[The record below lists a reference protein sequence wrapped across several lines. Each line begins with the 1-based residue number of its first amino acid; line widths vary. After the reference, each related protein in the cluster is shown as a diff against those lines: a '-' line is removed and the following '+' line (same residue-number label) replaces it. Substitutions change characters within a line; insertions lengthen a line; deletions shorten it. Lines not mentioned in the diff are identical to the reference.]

1 MCYTRFRIAICHTRV
16 NVGGI
21 IMKLTFIGAD
31 HEVTGSCHC
40 LQVCGKTIL
49 IDYGMEQGG
58 NVYENADLP
67 VPVADVDYILITHAH
82 IDHTGLLPLLYAR
95 GFKGQIFATQATC
108 DLCNI
113 MLKDSANIQEME
125 AEWKNRKARRAG
137 KPEVEP
143 LYTVN
148 DAAGV
153 LTHFVPCRY
162 GEIYTLTAGVEFRF
176 TDVGHLLGSASIEI
190 WMTEEGVSKKIV
202 FSGDIGNKNKPLI
215 KDPSYVDEADYVVME
230 CTYGD
235 RLHDRTHEHIS
246 ELARILQ
253 ETLDRGGNLVIPAFA
268 VGRTQEILYFMR
280 KIKEE
285 GIIKGHDG
293 FQVYVDSPLAVEA
306 THVFNRNIIDCF
318 DEEAM
323 ELVKKGINPITFPG
337 LKLSVTSDDSKNI
350 NFDMTPKVIISA
362 AGMCDAGRIRHH
374 LKHNLWRPEC
384 TILFAGYQAVGT
396 LGRALIDG
404 AQVVK
409 LFGET
414 IEVEAHIEKLEG
426 LSGHADKEGL
436 LTWIRAFKKKPFH
449 VFTVHGDDA
458 VCTSFSGLLRSDLEL
473 EADAPFSG
481 SVYDLAEGVWIKQT
495 VGVPIKKETERQK
508 ENRGIF
514 ELLLA
519 AGERLMRVIRKNKDC
534 ANKDIKKFT
543 TEVNALC
550 DKWDM

>member
-1 MCYTRFRIAICHTRV
+1 
-16 NVGGI
+16 
-21 IMKLTFIGAD
+21 MKLTFIGAN

-40 LQVCGKTIL
+40 LEACGKKIL
-49 IDYGMEQGG
+49 VDYGMEQGG
-58 NVYENADLP
+58 NVYENAELP
-67 VPVADVDYILITHAH
+67 FAIPDVDYILITHAH
-82 IDHTGLLPLLYAR
+82 IDHTGLLPLLYAE
-95 GFKGQIFATQATC
+95 GFRGQIFATQATC

-113 MLKDSANIQEME
+113 MLKDSAHIQEME

-143 LYTVN
+143 LYTIN
-148 DAAGV
+148 DAEGV
-153 LTHFVPCRY
+153 LTHFVPCHY
-162 GEIYTLTAGVEFRF
+162 KDVLTLTDGLRIRF
-176 TDVGHLLGSASIEI
+176 TDVGHLLGSASIEV
-190 WMTEEGVSKKIV
+190 WMEEEGVEKKIV

-215 KDPSYVDEADYVVME
+215 KNPSYIDEADYVVME

-235 RLHDRTHEHIS
+235 RTHDRTHEHIE
-246 ELARILQ
+246 ELAQILQ

-285 GIIKGHDG
+285 KLIKGHDD
-293 FQVYVDSPLAVEA
+293 FEVYVDSPLAVEA
-306 THVFNRNIIDCF
+306 TQVFTNNIMECY

-323 ELVKKGINPITFPG
+323 DLVNRGINPIGFPG
-337 LKLSVTSDDSKNI
+337 LKLSITSEDSKNI

-396 LGRALIDG
+396 LGRSLLEG

-414 IEVEAHIEKLEG
+414 IDVEAHIEKLDG
-426 LSGHADKEGL
+426 ISGHADMNGL
-436 LTWIRAFKKKPFH
+436 ITWVSAFKEKPSQ
-449 VFTVHGDDA
+449 VFLVHGDDD
-458 VCTSFSGLLRSDLEL
+458 VCTSFAGLLHTDYGFET
-473 EADAPFSG
+473 AAPFSG
-481 SVYDLAEGVWIKQT
+481 SVYDLAAGAWLKQT
-495 VGVPIKKETERQK
+495 VGVPLRRETERQK
-508 ENRGIF
+508 ENRTIF
-514 ELLLA
+514 ELLVA
-519 AGERLMRVIRKNKDC
+519 AGERLMRVIRKNREC

-543 TEVNALC
+543 ADVNALC
-550 DKWDM
+550 DKWDL

>member
-1 MCYTRFRIAICHTRV
+1 
-16 NVGGI
+16 
-21 IMKLTFIGAD
+21 MKLTFIGAN

-40 LQVCGKTIL
+40 LEACGKKIL
-49 IDYGMEQGG
+49 VDYGMEQGG
-58 NVYENADLP
+58 NVYENAELP
-67 VPVADVDYILITHAH
+67 FAIPDVDYILITHAH
-82 IDHTGLLPLLYAR
+82 IDHTGLLPLLYAE
-95 GFKGQIFATQATC
+95 GFRGQIFATQATC

-113 MLKDSANIQEME
+113 MLKDSAHIQEME

-143 LYTVN
+143 LYTIN
-148 DAAGV
+148 DAEGV
-153 LTHFVPCRY
+153 LTHFVPCHY
-162 GEIYTLTAGVEFRF
+162 KDVLTLTDGLRIRF
-176 TDVGHLLGSASIEI
+176 TDVGHLLGSASIEV
-190 WMTEEGVSKKIV
+190 WMEEEGVEKKIV

-215 KDPSYVDEADYVVME
+215 KNPSYIDEADYVVME

-235 RLHDRTHEHIS
+235 RTHDRTHEHIE
-246 ELARILQ
+246 ELAQILQ

-285 GIIKGHDG
+285 KLIKGHDD
-293 FQVYVDSPLAVEA
+293 FEVYVDSPLAVEA
-306 THVFNRNIIDCF
+306 TQVFTKNIMECY

-323 ELVKKGINPITFPG
+323 DLVNRGINPIGFPG
-337 LKLSVTSDDSKNI
+337 LKLSITSEDSKNI

-396 LGRALIDG
+396 LGRSLLEG

-414 IEVEAHIEKLEG
+414 IDVEAHIEKLDG
-426 LSGHADKEGL
+426 ISGHADMNGL
-436 LTWIRAFKKKPFH
+436 ITWVSAFKEKPSQ
-449 VFTVHGDDA
+449 VFLVHGDDD
-458 VCTSFSGLLRSDLEL
+458 VCTSFAGLLRTDYGF
-473 EADAPFSG
+473 EAAAPFSG
-481 SVYDLAEGVWIKQT
+481 SVYDLAAGAWLKQT
-495 VGVPIKKETERQK
+495 VGVPLRRETERQK
-508 ENRGIF
+508 ENRTIF
-514 ELLLA
+514 ELLVA
-519 AGERLMRVIRKNKDC
+519 AGERLMRVIRKNREC

-543 TEVNALC
+543 ADVNALC
-550 DKWDM
+550 DKWDL

>member
-1 MCYTRFRIAICHTRV
+1 
-16 NVGGI
+16 
-21 IMKLTFIGAD
+21 MKLTFIGAN

-40 LQVCGKTIL
+40 LEACGKKIL
-49 IDYGMEQGG
+49 VDYGMEQGG
-58 NVYENADLP
+58 NVYENAELP
-67 VPVADVDYILITHAH
+67 FAIPDVDYILITHAH
-82 IDHTGLLPLLYAR
+82 IDHTGLLPLLYAE
-95 GFKGQIFATQATC
+95 GFRGQIFATQATC

-113 MLKDSANIQEME
+113 MLKDSAHIQEME

-143 LYTVN
+143 LYTIN
-148 DAAGV
+148 DAQGV
-153 LTHFVPCRY
+153 LTHFVPCHY
-162 GEIYTLTAGVEFRF
+162 KDVLTLTDGLRIRF
-176 TDVGHLLGSASIEI
+176 TDVGHRLGSASIEV
-190 WMTEEGVSKKIV
+190 WMEEEGVEKKIV

-215 KDPSYVDEADYVVME
+215 KNPSYIDEAVYVVME

-235 RLHDRTHEHIS
+235 RTHDRTHEHIE
-246 ELARILQ
+246 ELAQILQ

-285 GIIKGHDG
+285 KLIKGHDD
-293 FQVYVDSPLAVEA
+293 FEVYVDSPLAVEA
-306 THVFNRNIIDCF
+306 TQVFTKNIMECY

-323 ELVKKGINPITFPG
+323 DLVNRGINPIGFPG
-337 LKLSVTSDDSKNI
+337 LKLSITSEDSKNI

-396 LGRALIDG
+396 LGRSLLEG

-414 IEVEAHIEKLEG
+414 IDVEAHIEKLDG
-426 LSGHADKEGL
+426 ISGHADMNGL
-436 LTWIRAFKKKPFH
+436 ITWVSAFKEKPSQ
-449 VFTVHGDDA
+449 VFLVHGDDD
-458 VCTSFSGLLRSDLEL
+458 VCTSFAGLLHTDYGFET
-473 EADAPFSG
+473 AAPFSG
-481 SVYDLAEGVWIKQT
+481 SVYDLAAGAWLKQT
-495 VGVPIKKETERQK
+495 VGVPLRRETERQK
-508 ENRGIF
+508 ENRTIF
-514 ELLLA
+514 ELLVA
-519 AGERLMRVIRKNKDC
+519 AGERLMRVIRKNREC

-543 TEVNALC
+543 ADVNALC
-550 DKWDM
+550 DKWDL

>member
-1 MCYTRFRIAICHTRV
+1 
-16 NVGGI
+16 
-21 IMKLTFIGAD
+21 MKLTFIGAN

-40 LQVCGKTIL
+40 LEACGKKIL
-49 IDYGMEQGG
+49 VDYGMEQGG
-58 NVYENADLP
+58 NVYENAELP
-67 VPVADVDYILITHAH
+67 FAIPDVDYILITHAH
-82 IDHTGLLPLLYAR
+82 IDHTGLLPLLYAE
-95 GFKGQIFATQATC
+95 GFRGQIFATQATC

-113 MLKDSANIQEME
+113 MLKDSAHIQEME

-143 LYTVN
+143 LYTIN
-148 DAAGV
+148 DAEGV
-153 LTHFVPCRY
+153 LTHFVPCHY
-162 GEIYTLTAGVEFRF
+162 KDVLTLTDGLRIRF
-176 TDVGHLLGSASIEI
+176 TDVGHLLGSASIEV
-190 WMTEEGVSKKIV
+190 WMEEEGVEKKIV

-215 KDPSYVDEADYVVME
+215 KNPSYIDEADYVVME

-235 RLHDRTHEHIS
+235 RTHDRTHEHID
-246 ELARILQ
+246 ELAQILQ

-285 GIIKGHDG
+285 KLIKGHDD
-293 FQVYVDSPLAVEA
+293 FEVYVDSPLAVEA
-306 THVFNRNIIDCF
+306 TQVFTKNIMECY

-323 ELVKKGINPITFPG
+323 DLVNRGINPIGFPG
-337 LKLSVTSDDSKNI
+337 LKLSITSEDSKNI

-396 LGRALIDG
+396 LGRSLLEG

-414 IEVEAHIEKLEG
+414 IDVEAHIEKLDG
-426 LSGHADKEGL
+426 ISGHADMNGL
-436 LTWIRAFKKKPFH
+436 ITWVSAFKEKPSQ
-449 VFTVHGDDA
+449 VFLVHGDDD
-458 VCTSFSGLLRSDLEL
+458 VCTSFAGLLRTDYGF
-473 EADAPFSG
+473 EAAAPFSG
-481 SVYDLAEGVWIKQT
+481 SVYDLAAGAWLKQT
-495 VGVPIKKETERQK
+495 VGVPLRRETERQK
-508 ENRGIF
+508 ENRTIF
-514 ELLLA
+514 ELLVA
-519 AGERLMRVIRKNKDC
+519 AGERLMRVIRKNREC

-543 TEVNALC
+543 ADVNALC
-550 DKWDM
+550 DKWDL

>member
-1 MCYTRFRIAICHTRV
+1 
-16 NVGGI
+16 
-21 IMKLTFIGAD
+21 MKLTFIGAN

-40 LQVCGKTIL
+40 LEACGKKIL
-49 IDYGMEQGG
+49 VDYGMEQGG
-58 NVYENADLP
+58 NVYENAELP
-67 VPVADVDYILITHAH
+67 FAIPDVDYILITHAH
-82 IDHTGLLPLLYAR
+82 IDHTGLLPLLYAE
-95 GFKGQIFATQATC
+95 GFRGQIFATQATC

-113 MLKDSANIQEME
+113 MLKDSAHIQEME

-143 LYTVN
+143 LYTIN
-148 DAAGV
+148 DAEGV
-153 LTHFVPCRY
+153 LTHFVPFHY
-162 GEIYTLTAGVEFRF
+162 KDVLTLTDGLRIRF
-176 TDVGHLLGSASIEI
+176 TDVGHLLGSASIEV
-190 WMTEEGVSKKIV
+190 WMEEEGVEKKIV

-215 KDPSYVDEADYVVME
+215 KNPSYIDEADYVVME

-235 RLHDRTHEHIS
+235 RTHDRTHEHIE
-246 ELARILQ
+246 ELAQILQ

-285 GIIKGHDG
+285 KLIKGHDD
-293 FQVYVDSPLAVEA
+293 FEVYVDSPLAVEA
-306 THVFNRNIIDCF
+306 TQVFTKNIMECY

-323 ELVKKGINPITFPG
+323 DLVNRGINPIGFPG
-337 LKLSVTSDDSKNI
+337 LKLSITSEDSKNI

-396 LGRALIDG
+396 LGRSLLEG

-414 IEVEAHIEKLEG
+414 IDVEAHIEKLDG
-426 LSGHADKEGL
+426 ISGHADMNGL
-436 LTWIRAFKKKPFH
+436 ITWVSAFKEKPSQ
-449 VFTVHGDDA
+449 VFLVHGDDD
-458 VCTSFSGLLRSDLEL
+458 VCTSFAGLLHTDYGFET
-473 EADAPFSG
+473 AAPFSG
-481 SVYDLAEGVWIKQT
+481 SVYDLAAGAWLKQT
-495 VGVPIKKETERQK
+495 VGVPLRRETERQK
-508 ENRGIF
+508 ENRTIF
-514 ELLLA
+514 ELLVA
-519 AGERLMRVIRKNKDC
+519 AGERLMRVIRKNREC

-543 TEVNALC
+543 ADVNALC
-550 DKWDM
+550 DKWDL